1 VDTPVDHLAYC
12 PKCGARHSERGPH
25 DPAQPFR
32 CASCGFTLFF
42 NVASAVAAI
51 IVREDG
57 RALFIRRAK
66 EPARGMLAMPGG
78 FVDVGES
85 AEEALERE
93 VREEVGLEVSGL
105 EYVGSHANRYPYA
118 GVTYT
123 TLDLFYKGTV
133 ADPDCAIALDAV
145 DSIVWDDPMTVDLD
159 QIAFPSM
166 RYALRRYRRAR

>member
-1 VDTPVDHLAYC
+1 
-12 PKCGARHSERGPH
+12 
-25 DPAQPFR
+25 
-32 CASCGFTLFF
+32 
-42 NVASAVAAI
+42 
-51 IVREDG
+51 
-57 RALFIRRAK
+57 
-66 EPARGMLAMPGG
+66 MPGG

-123 TLDLFYKGTV
+123 TLDLFYRGTV
-133 ADPDCAIALDAV
+133 ADPDRAIALDAV